1 MRLGRRAGRRV
12 GTRKRSGGVERADER
27 VLVSR
32 VDEHACVGRDEFR
45 RPADARRD
53 DAAPAR
59 HRFEQRLAE
68 GLDEARLADHV
79 CRSDLL
85 RNAVVGHAA
94 DELHAFAPPELR
106 TQRAVADEG
115 QRPLSEAREGVGEA
129 EDVLAP
135 DQRRDAEEARLAC
148 RRRRHREAF
157 EVDAGVDH
165 LRLAARLGNLRLEFQ
180 PQVVGDCD
188 QRRRVPGN
196 KPCRRAHARVGAD
209 VPDVVPWLEGA
220 RAAIVPVRIGSG
232 TRLKALE
239 AMAAGRPVAGT
250 TVGLDERG
258 AAGERRD
265 QAGRDE
271 EVRVDHVGA
280 KSPRGPQR
288 RGRQREVLALAAAPA
303 IEDRALDDVTAC
315 GERLLEAADEDAE
328 VRVGRPRVHLR
339 DEQDLHARVG

>member
-1 MRLGRRAGRRV
+1 M
-12 GTRKRSGGVERADER
+12 
-27 VLVSR
+27 
-32 VDEHACVGRDEFR
+32 
-45 RPADARRD
+45 
-53 DAAPAR
+53 
-59 HRFEQRLAE
+59 
-68 GLDEARLADHV
+68 

-165 LRLAARLGNLRLEFQ
+165 LRLAARLGNLRLELTA
-180 PQVVGDCD
+180 QVVGDGDHDHGAPDD
-188 QRRRVPGN
+188 QPRRRADPRQ
-196 KPCRRAHARVGAD
+196 PAD
-209 VPDVVPWLEGA
+209 VAHVA
-220 RAAIVPVRIGSG
+220 PVR
-232 TRLKALE
+232 RH
-239 AMAAGRPVAGT
+239 
-250 TVGLDERG
+250 DERG